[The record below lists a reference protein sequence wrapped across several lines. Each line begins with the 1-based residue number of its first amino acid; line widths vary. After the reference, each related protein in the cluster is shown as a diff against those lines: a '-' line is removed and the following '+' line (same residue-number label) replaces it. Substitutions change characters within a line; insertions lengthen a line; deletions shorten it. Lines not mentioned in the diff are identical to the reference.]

1 MIDFKV
7 ALSSTLIEGGKPDQA
22 IALLEKAIIDY
33 PEQFTGDIAL
43 AKFSARALS
52 MQQACRL
59 WKPPTIAGGKNRCRC
74 LKQYTASLANNGNTQ
89 TLSSIISEYRE
100 LWQEELNYGHGI
112 TMGFFGAMAG
122 LPEASEILEET
133 INAHPDKFDAD
144 LELAKIYSNTDPS
157 RAEEVLERAYLRNNK
172 QNINVLKAYTQFQF
186 SQEPAQRSR
195 DSC

>member
-1 MIDFKV
+1 
-7 ALSSTLIEGGKPDQA
+7 
-22 IALLEKAIIDY
+22 
-33 PEQFTGDIAL
+33 
-43 AKFSARALS
+43 

-59 WKPPTIAGGKNRCRC
+59 WKPPTIAGGKKSLPV

-100 LWQEELNYGHGI
+100 LWQEERITAYGI

-157 RAEEVLERAYLRNNK
+157 RAEQVLERAYLRSNK
-172 QNINVLKAYTQFQF
+172 QNINVLKSLYSVSVQCQK
-186 SQEPAQRSR
+186 PAQRSR